1 MSKAIVLAADL
12 IDAVL
17 NISQRAWGGLAGWE
31 SRWNA
36 PLEVKSSS
44 MAVAASP
51 KSDSAR
57 STASGRGIENH
68 AMMRAMR
75 SEGGLSLFTTC
86 GGEVGSEP
94 GTQSQSSLVLDH
106 VRGGGAFEGSG
117 PKHGIGKVAMLL

>member
-17 NISQRAWGGLAGWE
+17 NISQRTWGMDLAGWE

-75 SEGGLSLFTTC
+75 SEDGLSLFTTC
-86 GGEVGSEP
+86 GGGEGRWDP
-94 GTQSQSSLVLDH
+94 SQARKASLVWC
-106 VRGGGAFEGSG
+106 
-117 PKHGIGKVAMLL
+117 